1 MSETPM
7 TEESAT
13 YVSEKS
19 SEPVR
24 ETKKKRKSTL
34 RASLVENETTEMA
47 LSALQ
52 TQMKILAETVK
63 DVKLSPVEAPRPGK
77 SKLAIHRYEK
87 KCMDRIADIERKIAT
102 TPKSSPIY
110 LRLRKQK
117 LA

>member
-1 MSETPM
+1 M
-7 TEESAT
+7 TEKSAAD
-13 YVSEKS
+13 VSDEFF
-19 SEPVR
+19 EPVR

-34 RASLVENETTEMA
+34 RPSLVENETTEMA

-52 TQMKILAETVK
+52 TQMRLLAETVE

-77 SKLAIHRYEK
+77 SKLPIHRYEK
-87 KCMDRIADIERKIAT
+87 KCMDRIADIERKIAS
-102 TPKSSPIY
+102 TPKTSPIY